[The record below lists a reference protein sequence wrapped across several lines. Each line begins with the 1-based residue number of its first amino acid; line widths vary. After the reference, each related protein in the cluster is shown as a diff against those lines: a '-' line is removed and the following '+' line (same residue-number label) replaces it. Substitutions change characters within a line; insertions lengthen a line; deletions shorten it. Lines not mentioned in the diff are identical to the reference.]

1 MNNHIKSLVNGDFEV
16 VPLDDSAFIKSQ
28 KDREKALDELA
39 KIGHQWEIAKL
50 EYEKK
55 NDEWWNNLSY
65 EERCDAFYAVM
76 KRFSHGEL
84 EKKGSYRYIL
94 YDVFGF
100 GPDMYVSGMDCG
112 FMALHNAI
120 VTQEDNGDESI

>member
-1 MNNHIKSLVNGDFEV
+1 MNNHIKHRPDGDFEV
-16 VPLDDSAFIKSQ
+16 VPLNDPGFIQSQ
-28 KDREKALDELA
+28 EEREKALDELI
-39 KIGHQWEIAKL
+39 KISQEYDNTRI
-50 EYEKK
+50 EYERK

-120 VTQEDNGDESI
+120 VNDNNDIPI